1 MKHVD
6 EKTLLRHALAELDG
20 KAKHPSRFAHVLTT
34 LSLWLL
40 TFSVAML
47 YFRYGQPAHWT
58 DALLAT
64 VCLGVG
70 VWLTHDL
77 YRSTSRRHWS
87 QLAPYIDRAKLEQRL
102 RRLDMPETAG
112 PDPTRPSPDDKTP

>member
-1 MKHVD
+1 MKHPD
-6 EKTLLRHALAELDG
+6 EKTLLSHVLAELDG
-20 KAKHPSRFAHVLTT
+20 KAKHPSRSAHVLTT

-47 YFRYGQPAHWT
+47 YFRYGQSAHWT
-58 DALLAT
+58 DALLAA
-64 VCLGVG
+64 VG
-70 VWLTHDL
+70 VWLTHDQ
-77 YRSTSRRHWS
+77 YRNTSRRQWP

-112 PDPTRPSPDDKTP
+112 PAPTRPSPDDKTPP